1 MKGAPTHT
9 PRSPRSRGHELHVSG
24 LFQCLQG
31 GRDLR
36 LAFIR
41 SLQSGPGD
49 ASAGTHTS
57 ASSAREWLTT
67 VTTATG
73 TLTSSLSFQGSL
85 LRRGDAASAADRAGG
100 LLRGCGHTR
109 RPAALLPAPLAGP
122 LLGRGPGGPGGI
134 GPDGE
139 VIPAPLRGKRGV
151 TQGCQG
157 SRGRDHPS
165 RRPDPPTR
173 PEAESPPDSSRGSE
187 PQPGQPP
194 DPSPAH
200 PDAVVPAQPLGLK
213 GLHTRAVTHG
223 SPAQA
228 VASLDFVRDDPDL
241 ECRPAAGPAP
251 GCRGTLGTVAGRP
264 ERAPRSPH
272 VPDPSAGVQPPP
284 RLPRPGPG
292 APRTH
297 GARC

>member
-1 MKGAPTHT
+1 MLSGDAQSLEGSSGGSASPGAVFLEGPGSCPLKVGGGGGGGRAQEARVKGAPTHT

-73 TLTSSLSFQGSL
+73 TLTSSLSFHGSL

-100 LLRGCGHTR
+100 LLQGCGHTR
-109 RPAALLPAPLAGP
+109 RPAALLPALLAGP
-122 LLGRGPGGPGGI
+122 LLGRGPGGPGGT

-139 VIPAPLRGKRGV
+139 VIPAPLRGKRGSPRAARG
-151 TQGCQG
+151 QGAETTLPD
-157 SRGRDHPS
+157 GRTLPPDLKPSPRRTVPGAQSPS
-165 RRPDPPTR
+165 RD
-173 PEAESPPDSSRGSE
+173 SPPI
-187 PQPGQPP
+187 
-194 DPSPAH
+194 PALLT
-200 PDAVVPAQPLGLK
+200 PMP
-213 GLHTRAVTHG
+213 
-223 SPAQA
+223 
-228 VASLDFVRDDPDL
+228 
-241 ECRPAAGPAP
+241 
-251 GCRGTLGTVAGRP
+251 
-264 ERAPRSPH
+264 
-272 VPDPSAGVQPPP
+272 
-284 RLPRPGPG
+284 
-292 APRTH
+292 
-297 GARC
+297 